1 MHKCIFFL
9 MSMLGILLQLKSGGG
24 GTASLFVTN
33 YNTLLT
39 FIVVVLLV
47 YMGTSFAV
55 KLLQADSDYS
65 ELASECMNNISILTG
80 ILASILLLLI
90 LAPALGYIALALW
103 SICFISFVIKSR
115 QYLVSLY
122 ESGVAG
128 LAHAFHRFKELI
140 NIRSNQRDAADQ
152 INGLTE
158 V

>member
-1 MHKCIFFL
+1 
-9 MSMLGILLQLKSGGG
+9 MSMLGILIQLKSGGG

-39 FIVVVLLV
+39 FIVVLLV
-47 YMGTSFAV
+47 YTGTSFAV